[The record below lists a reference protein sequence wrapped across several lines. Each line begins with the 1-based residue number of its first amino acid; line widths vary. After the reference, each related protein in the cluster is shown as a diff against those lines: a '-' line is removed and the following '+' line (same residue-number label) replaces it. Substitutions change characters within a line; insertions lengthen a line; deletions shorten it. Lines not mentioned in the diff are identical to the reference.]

1 LRAKNQK
8 INSYQKLEFWKSAY
22 EVTIAIVRLTKKLP
36 KDQATR
42 VIIYQIIRSSAS
54 VGANIAEGFGRYKGK
69 EYERFLQISL
79 GSANETEYWLMI
91 LKDLHPKFT
100 GEIQKIMNRNQETIK
115 MLASSLKTLRRR
127 KKIAQIKTFHF
138 NTLIL

>member
-1 LRAKNQK
+1 MRSQK
-8 INSYQKLEFWKSAY
+8 IDSYQKLEFWKTAY
-22 EVTIAIVRLTKKLP
+22 EVTIAIVKLTKKLP
-36 KDQATR
+36 RDHASQ

-79 GSANETEYWLMI
+79 GSANETEYWLLI
-91 LKDLHPKFT
+91 LKDIHPKFA
-100 GEIQKIMNRNQETIK
+100 GEIQKIINRNQETIK

-127 KKIAQIKTFHF
+127 KK
-138 NTLIL
+138 